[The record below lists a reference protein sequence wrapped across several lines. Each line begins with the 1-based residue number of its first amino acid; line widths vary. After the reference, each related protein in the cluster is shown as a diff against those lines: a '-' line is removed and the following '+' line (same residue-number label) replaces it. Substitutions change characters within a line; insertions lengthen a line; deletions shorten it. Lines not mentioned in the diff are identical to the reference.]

1 MFTNTALGI
10 LLLVLNYYIMSKK
23 NRYKFRDRQA
33 SEATPEV
40 SRSTAPAAQAG
51 SAGAM
56 AAHAAEYRIISRDL
70 IRLVVVNGIM
80 LAAVLVVYFT
90 NRTSGYLE
98 RFFSNLF

>member
-1 MFTNTALGI
+1 LFTNTALGI
-10 LLLVLNYYIMSKK
+10 LLLVLNYFIMSKK
-23 NRYKFRDRQA
+23 NRYKFRDRQTVE
-33 SEATPEV
+33 SSSPEA
-40 SRSTAPAAQAG
+40 RAAAPAG

-70 IRLVVVNGIM
+70 IRLVLVNGIM
-80 LAAVLVVYFT
+80 LAAVLTVYFT